1 MSGVVTTNK
10 RKKGCFLYFLILRK
24 NIKSPD
30 QLLFSFV
37 IPVKNKKYTET
48 KMIANNPFEKDNQIL
63 ISGSLHFRN
72 GKVSF
77 DLFITQD
84 HEAYLLIN
92 DQLFNAANGEI
103 IRIKKSNKG
112 ILKIQQQSLKS
123 FLTTLLT

>member
-1 MSGVVTTNK
+1 M
-10 RKKGCFLYFLILRK
+10 RK